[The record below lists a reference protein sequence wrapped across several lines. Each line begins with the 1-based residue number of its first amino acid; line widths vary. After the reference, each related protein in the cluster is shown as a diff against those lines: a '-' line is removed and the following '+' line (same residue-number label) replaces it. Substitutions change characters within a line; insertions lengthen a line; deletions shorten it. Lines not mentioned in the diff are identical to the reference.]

1 MLNSD
6 ETFNSSHIPYD
17 SKILNKIVF
26 LPYGKCIYCG
36 MKNPSTDE
44 HIIPFGLSGDMI
56 LKNASCTSCAKI
68 TSKIEQ
74 DILRGPFLGVR
85 LFRRLKSRNGHKK
98 TKIQVLVRMLKN
110 DFWQDVLLAVEDAP
124 NIIPFPNFMPPRII
138 TGATESEQHLIGK
151 YDILFGKSPLEVC
164 KEQGASSIEVKSS
177 INLNSFSRFIA
188 KIGYSYGCA
197 LGVMKDLENPQ
208 EIVEAIFRTDNSIE
222 KWVGGCS
229 GPTTTPGHLY
239 HLNLH
244 YDFERRIAAV
254 EVQIFADSET
264 PSYLVVLGTLR
275 NGVCKAPAFPA
286 QEHKKIR
293 DYREKLVVPPSAMNL
308 LGHNFD

>member
-1 MLNSD
+1 MSNPD
-6 ETFNSSHIPYD
+6 EIFNFKFVTCD

-26 LPYGKCIYCG
+26 PSYGKCIYCG
-36 MKNPSTDE
+36 MDNPATDE

-56 LKNASCTSCAKI
+56 LKKASCPDCARI

-98 TKIQVLVRMLKN
+98 TKFQVPVRLLKN
-110 DFWQDVLLAVEDAP
+110 DVWQDVLLAVDDAP
-124 NIIPFPNFMPPRII
+124 NMVPFPNFRPPRAI
-138 TGATESEQHLIGK
+138 TGAPESEEHLVGR
-151 YDILFGKSPLEVC
+151 YDILFGKSPHEVC
-164 KEQGASSIEVKSS
+164 KEQGALKIEFNSS
-177 INLNSFSRFIA
+177 INLNSFARFIA

-197 LGVMKDLENPQ
+197 LGVMNDLEMPQ
-208 EIVEAIFRTDNSIE
+208 EIVQAIFQTDNSIE

-229 GPTTTPGHLY
+229 GPTANPGHLY
-239 HLNLH
+239 QLNLH

-275 NGVCKAPAFPA
+275 HGVCKTPAFPA

-293 DYREKLVVPPSAMNL
+293 DYRESLIILSSTK
-308 LGHNFD
+308 